1 MKIAAVTPKIHLGDC
16 EYNAGRIAEYA
27 EKAAAE
33 GCRLVVF
40 PELVLTG
47 STCGDIPGNADFEKA
62 AATALEKIREET
74 AELKN
79 LAIVFGAP
87 FYRERTGA
95 EDKAQKEDAGA
106 VAKGDVPRKGKSYRS
121 GIVLIK
127 NGDLRY
133 VNEGDLVEIDGK
145 KMYFITGPANL
156 KNKAELIEVDTTHAS
171 DKQKTLDFARLL
183 HKPET
188 EKALYWDRGA
198 FTKVNGV
205 KDEEIIKACQKA
217 LEDQEEITL
226 DYAIKNTDRA
236 VTTMLSGVIAKKYGE
251 AGLPEGTINIKFKG
265 AAGQSFGA
273 FAVRGLNIRLEGE
286 CNDYFGKGLSGG
298 RISILPPARS
308 GEDFHAEENIIAGNT
323 GLYGATSGELYVN
336 GKVGERFGVRN
347 SGAIAVIEGAGDHCC
362 EYMTGGRVVV
372 LGETGRNFAAGMS
385 GGVAY
390 VYDPKHTFD
399 YFCNMDMVEIDLVED
414 SVSRKELLE
423 LVRQHYLHTGS
434 QLAGRMLDDWSRY
447 SEDFVQVVPIEYKR
461 VLQEEQMNKL
471 RQKIADMQR
480 DY

>member
-156 KNKAELIEVDTTHAS
+156 KNKAELIEVDGISDPAGVEDKKADIILWMCNLEHHAGS
-171 DKQKTLDFARLL
+171 LCEYFQKLKDLS
-183 HKPET
+183 KET
-188 EKALYWDRGA
+188 SADVICVSSGEGES
-198 FTKVNGV
+198 T
-205 KDEEIIKACQKA
+205 DECVYSGLKACVCG
-217 LEDQEEITL
+217 DEIM
-226 DYAIKNTDRA
+226 DHSEK
-236 VTTMLSGVIAKKYGE
+236 
-251 AGLPEGTINIKFKG
+251 
-265 AAGQSFGA
+265 
-273 FAVRGLNIRLEGE
+273 
-286 CNDYFGKGLSGG
+286 
-298 RISILPPARS
+298 
-308 GEDFHAEENIIAGNT
+308 T
-323 GLYGATSGELYVN
+323 G
-336 GKVGERFGVRN
+336 
-347 SGAIAVIEGAGDHCC
+347 
-362 EYMTGGRVVV
+362 M
-372 LGETGRNFAAGMS
+372 
-385 GGVAY
+385 
-390 VYDPKHTFD
+390 
-399 YFCNMDMVEIDLVED
+399 
-414 SVSRKELLE
+414 
-423 LVRQHYLHTGS
+423 
-434 QLAGRMLDDWSRY
+434 
-447 SEDFVQVVPIEYKR
+447 
-461 VLQEEQMNKL
+461 
-471 RQKIADMQR
+471 
-480 DY
+480 